1 MGPLTSTQGALM
13 VFLLFQLLGRK
24 WTWRLIAAGLLFGLV
39 AGCLHS

>member
-1 MGPLTSTQGALM
+1 M

-24 WTWRLIAAGLLFGLV
+24 WTWRVIGAFMLFAMV